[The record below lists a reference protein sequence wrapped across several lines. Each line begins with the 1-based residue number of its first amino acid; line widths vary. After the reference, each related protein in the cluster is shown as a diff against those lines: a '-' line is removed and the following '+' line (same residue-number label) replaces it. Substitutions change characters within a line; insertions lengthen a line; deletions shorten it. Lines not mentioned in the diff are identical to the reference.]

1 MTTQEADTAATRLTA
16 VVQEIVRTQLA
27 RDPQRF
33 ARILAEAETAAW
45 AEVTAAIKET
55 MKAAILAQLEAT
67 VTPPLDAPNS
77 DGVAV
82 TVAATA
88 LPPPAPDD
96 TAPPPA
102 PEAPSSA
109 GASPAATPAAT
120 PVAAQEAGAGIY
132 VYGVIARGAVA
143 LPVIAGVADDTAVRL
158 HEVGALAAVVSDVP
172 LCEFGQG
179 ALEANL
185 SDLAWLERSVRRH
198 QAVQDQV
205 LTHTALAPMKFAT
218 IYLSAAGLETWLTE
232 QQPTLTA
239 LLTAL
244 HNRQEWGLKVLVD
257 RTVLA
262 EHVAAYSE
270 TLRDLRTQMEGKTKG
285 AAYFLVRRIQE
296 VTAEEVERVS
306 FGVADEVH
314 RALEQQSVAA
324 VLNALPAE
332 DVEPNVQM
340 VLNSA
345 YLLADAQV
353 AAAQAMVQTFAA
365 EHGDN
370 GFTFYLTGPW
380 PAYNFVAM
388 APVAE
393 ESDDDA

>member
-1 MTTQEADTAATRLTA
+1 MTTHTQATSTPPTNRLTA
-16 VVQEIVRTQLA
+16 VVQAIVRQRLA

-33 ARILAEAETAAW
+33 ERILVEAEAAAW
-45 AEVTAAIKET
+45 AEVATAIKET
-55 MKAAILAQLEAT
+55 MKTAILAQLETAT
-67 VTPPLDAPNS
+67 TPPVDAFPGAGVTAPVAPIAEPPPLTAATEPPPLAVAEDAPA
-77 DGVAV
+77 VAQ
-82 TVAATA
+82 
-88 LPPPAPDD
+88 D
-96 TAPPPA
+96 
-102 PEAPSSA
+102 
-109 GASPAATPAAT
+109 
-120 PVAAQEAGAGIY
+120 QGAGIY
-132 VYGVIARGAVA
+132 VYGVIARDAAA
-143 LPVIAGVADDTAVRL
+143 LPALAGIADDTTVRL

-172 LCEFGQG
+172 LHQFGQG

-205 LTHTALAPMKFAT
+205 LAHTALAPMKFAT
-218 IYLSAAGLETWLTE
+218 IYLSTAGLEAWLTE

-239 LLTAL
+239 LLAAL
-244 HNRQEWGLKVLVD
+244 HNRQEWGLKVLID

-306 FGVADEVH
+306 FDVADEVH

-332 DVEPNVQM
+332 DIEPDVQM

-353 AAAQAMVQTFAA
+353 TTAQATVAALAA

-370 GFTFYLTGPW
+370 GFTFHLTGPW
-380 PAYNFVAM
+380 PAYNFVALT
-388 APVAE
+388 PLAE
-393 ESDDDA
+393 ESADDE